1 MNGAEKRN
9 NVTWISA
16 PVHKAL
22 YVKNGDGNIEV
33 TDGDLKG
40 TFRRDG
46 SWLEGELRECDPQLC
61 GWVGGPQIENHR
73 VGKVKVATAN
83 TSRFS

>member
-1 MNGAEKRN
+1 MSHGL
-9 NVTWISA
+9 
-16 PVHKAL
+16 VHPFTKAL

-33 TDGDLKG
+33 SDGGLKG
-40 TFRRDG
+40 IFRRDG

-73 VGKVKVATAN
+73 VGKVK
-83 TSRFS
+83 SSDS

>member
-1 MNGAEKRN
+1 M
-9 NVTWISA
+9 
-16 PVHKAL
+16 
-22 YVKNGDGNIEV
+22 KNSDGNIEV

-40 TFRRDG
+40 IFRRDG

-73 VGKVKVATAN
+73 VGKVK
-83 TSRFS
+83 SSDS

>member
-1 MNGAEKRN
+1 MSHGL
-9 NVTWISA
+9 
-16 PVHKAL
+16 VHPFTKAL

-40 TFRRDG
+40 IFRRDG
-46 SWLEGELRECDPQLC
+46 SWLEGELRECDHNLWM
-61 GWVGGPQIENHR
+61 GWRPQIENHR
-73 VGKVKVATAN
+73 VGKVKSSEVN

>member
-1 MNGAEKRN
+1 MSHGL
-9 NVTWISA
+9 
-16 PVHKAL
+16 VHPFTKTL

-40 TFRRDG
+40 IFRRDG

-61 GWVGGPQIENHR
+61 GWVGDPKLKTTEL
-73 VGKVKVATAN
+73 GKLKVATVN